1 MYIISLVGA
10 QAPIDSHHRTTG
22 EAKNHCASID
32 PPSINFSSQTI
43 TGYRPDVDR
52 LPLAPAQSN
61 LANNSTGERKNFEFC
76 LTSDS
81 DIHHIQLG
89 RHCTP

>member
-10 QAPIDSHHRTTG
+10 QAPIDSSSYDWRS
-22 EAKNHCASID
+22 KSHCASFD

-43 TGYRPDVDR
+43 TGYGSDVDR

-61 LANNSTGERKNFEFC
+61 LANNSTGERKIFEFC
-76 LTSDS
+76 LTFDS
-81 DIHHIQLG
+81 DYHHIQLG
-89 RHCTP
+89 RRCTP